1 MHCPYCGREMA
12 YMNRYSSGERQTTFL
27 GTVYVCVKCDKM
39 FDQAAYRYVSGV
51 ARPIPITTVK
61 WEESEMKWSEYKK
74 KNPKERL
81 IKPGKQSAKRRPF
94 KNRNLTRKTASKSSY
109 FKEFPDASDF
119 YQM

>member
-1 MHCPYCGREMA
+1 MHCPYCGRKMA

-61 WEESEMKWSEYKK
+61 WEESELKWSEYKK
-74 KNPKERL
+74 RHPKERL
-81 IKPGKQSAKRRPF
+81 IKPPRLKAKRSTLKRN
-94 KNRNLTRKTASKSSY
+94 KNRTRARRLTDQQVADIIR
-109 FKEFPDASDF
+109 ECPL
-119 YQM
+119 